1 MKLHV
6 NFRGIVESNLD
17 IILGNG
23 NVIKL
28 DFRLYKWQAHR
39 GTFTI
44 VSGVEIQSVL
54 PVQKR

>member
-1 MKLHV
+1 MKLHI
-6 NFRGIVESNLD
+6 NFKGLIETRLD

-23 NVIKL
+23 DVMKL
-28 DFRLYKWQAHR
+28 DFGRYKWQAHR
-39 GTFTI
+39 GKFTI

>member
-17 IILGNG
+17 FILGDG
-23 NVIKL
+23 EVIKL
-28 DFRLYKWQAHR
+28 DFGRYKWQAHS
-39 GTFTI
+39 GKFTI
-44 VSGVEIQSVL
+44 VSGAEIHSVL

>member
-28 DFRLYKWQAHR
+28 DFRLYK
-39 GTFTI
+39 
-44 VSGVEIQSVL
+44 
-54 PVQKR
+54 